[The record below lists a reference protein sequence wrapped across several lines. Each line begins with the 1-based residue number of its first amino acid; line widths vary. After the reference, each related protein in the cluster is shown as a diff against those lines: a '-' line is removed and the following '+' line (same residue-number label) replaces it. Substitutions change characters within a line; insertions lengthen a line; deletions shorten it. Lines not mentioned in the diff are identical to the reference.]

1 MPYQFFVS
9 VVRPATPGVAKLS
22 GYACSSGGYGAGQL
36 AYVALAELPGA
47 VSDAEI
53 QTQVRRILPVNATA
67 WLRII

>member
-9 VVRPATPGVAKLS
+9 AVRPATPGVANLS

-36 AYVALAELPGA
+36 AYVDLAELPGA
-47 VSDAEI
+47 VSDVEI
-53 QTQVRRILPVNATA
+53 QTQVRRLLPVNSIA